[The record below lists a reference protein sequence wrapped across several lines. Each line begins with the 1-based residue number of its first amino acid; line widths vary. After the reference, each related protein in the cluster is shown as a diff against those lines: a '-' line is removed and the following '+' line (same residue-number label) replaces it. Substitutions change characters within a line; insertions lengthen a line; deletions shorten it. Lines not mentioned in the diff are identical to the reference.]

1 MTSDKARVFELL
13 DGLIDG
19 WRALILAALVGCAS
33 PQPTPEAPGD
43 SPAPPLM
50 IYRESSY
57 PDAELAA
64 AGLGRLEIAVRSADR
79 PAQSL
84 PGALAI
90 LQLPATAQPRRA
102 PADSL
107 GVIRVDSLPI
117 GTHVVQVVRIGY
129 WRVTVPGPVTAGCR
143 TDVEVYLGV
152 VAMGINP
159 PPPTT
164 RRPTITTCRPAT

>member
-50 IYRESSY
+50 IYRKSSY

-90 LQLPATAQPRRA
+90 LQGARR
-102 PADSL
+102 
-107 GVIRVDSLPI
+107 
-117 GTHVVQVVRIGY
+117 
-129 WRVTVPGPVTAGCR
+129 
-143 TDVEVYLGV
+143 
-152 VAMGINP
+152 
-159 PPPTT
+159 
-164 RRPTITTCRPAT
+164 RPATTRPRRLPRRHPRRLAANRDAR